1 MLVPATT
8 RARWATT
15 VRRVLIAVLTGA
27 GLLMGA
33 VGVVLAP
40 ALLPCWFVLGAVVAG
55 AIYARLV
62 ERTKPGSADARR
74 ACRDL
79 AVLVG
84 LGSAVA
90 CTVLVGL
97 VIVFGS
103 VSGPVVLILVLAGA
117 PRMWRGLQ
125 RGRAWTPPSPA
136 PAPAAPPVIE
146 SVAPET
152 TTAELCLTWRR
163 SYLAL
168 LDTPSGPDRD
178 RVVDQ
183 RRELLDELHRRDP
196 DGFARW
202 LDTGARANGDPGRYL
217 GTGR

>member
-117 PRMWRGLQ
+117 PRMWRGLR
-125 RGRAWTPPSPA
+125 RGR
-136 PAPAAPPVIE
+136 
-146 SVAPET
+146 VAPET